1 MKRLEN
7 LEYLLVFGMVI
18 LFFAGFSLAGNEIVA
33 YPLVKC
39 LILLLIASVFYL
51 MSFIFKRVLKLDLS
65 NKAAYGLGSI
75 MTVST
80 FIAAGVYKLFGSFF
94 SLTGNGV
101 LLFLASI
108 SILIGILALLTM
120 VLYKNYNF
128 IHLTFLSI
136 IFMTVFLLAFYKVNY
151 IVLMLII
158 ISVLLIL
165 NIFKSKEATF
175 EFSSFAIPVCA
186 FISLFLFNVD
196 NNMVL
201 LFVLFVLN
209 VVSLLSVIY
218 NKKTLE
224 HELLSI
230 IALSGLLVVFSG
242 FIYANYDNNIA
253 LIVSIGIVSILD
265 LVLSTFRIIDVKA
278 VKIVYKILNIGI
290 LVLLLLD
297 AEFNTVAHLI
307 VIMFILITS
316 VVDAFAIHN
325 DDYERYFLPFKV
337 MFLSCYIVSFVSQ
350 VYSSLVFGIEALIFA
365 FIYRKFSKLSIKPM
379 YAIIVGLSILLLV
392 VNLSDSLI
400 TNVLSIILMLTTSFV
415 IKNKNDDKLSNII
428 DGFIA
433 FMFLII
439 SDRMNLI
446 ESLILVIVM
455 GIYAY
460 IHRDRK
466 LIFGASM
473 FSLGIAIETF
483 LDHAIK
489 NSDAYLILSTFM
501 SVIIIGIALE
511 ILFDKDI
518 RNKNIFACILYGFL
532 LFDLLVSIDSLIAI
546 LYALIVALSLMLLSI
561 SKKGYTSLFY
571 VSLVFGVLYVFEFF
585 GLIEGFPASLYILFI
600 AIALIIVT
608 SIIAYRRINSKEE
621 VQEKEVIINSNVNY
635 CSECGNKISK
645 NDTYCSECGSKVR

>member
-18 LFFAGFSLAGNEIVA
+18 LFFAGFSLAGNEIVT

-39 LILLLIASVFYL
+39 LILLLIACVFYL

-108 SILIGILALLTM
+108 SILVGILALLTM

-165 NIFKSKEATF
+165 NILKNKEATF

-201 LFVLFVLN
+201 LFILFILN
-209 VVSLLSVIY
+209 IVSLLFVIY

-242 FIYANYDNNIA
+242 FIYANFDNNIA

-265 LVLSTFRIIDVKA
+265 LVLSTFRIIDIKA
-278 VKIVYKILNIGI
+278 VKIVYKFLNIGI
-290 LVLLLLD
+290 LALLLLD

-307 VIMFILITS
+307 AITFILITS
-316 VVDAFAIHN
+316 IVDAFAIHN

-337 MFLSCYIVSFVSQ
+337 MFLSCYLVSFVSQ

-365 FIYRKFSKLSIKPM
+365 FIYRKFNKLSIKPM
-379 YAIIVGLSILLLV
+379 YAIIVGLSILLSV
-392 VNLSDSLI
+392 VNLSTSLI
-400 TNVLSIILMLTTSFV
+400 TNVLAITLLLFTSLIV
-415 IKNKNDDKLSNII
+415 KNKDDRLSNII

-446 ESLILVIVM
+446 ESLVLIIVL
-455 GIYAY
+455 GIYVY

-466 LIFGASM
+466 LMFGASM

-501 SVIIIGIALE
+501 SVIIIGIVLE

-518 RNKNIFACILYGFL
+518 RNKNVFACILYGFL

-561 SKKGYTSLFY
+561 SKKGYNSLFY

-585 GLIEGFPASLYILFI
+585 GLIEGFPASLYILVI

-621 VQEKEVIINSNVNY
+621 VQEKEVIINSSVNY

-645 NDTYCSECGSKVR
+645 NDIYCSECGNKVR

>member
-39 LILLLIASVFYL
+39 LILLFIACIFYL

-128 IHLTFLSI
+128 IHITFLSI

-165 NIFKSKEATF
+165 NIFKSKEVTF

-201 LFVLFVLN
+201 LFILFVLN

-242 FIYANYDNNIA
+242 FIYANFDSNIA

-265 LVLSTFRIIDVKA
+265 LILSTFRIIDVKA
-278 VKIVYKILNIGI
+278 VKIVYKFLNIGI
-290 LVLLLLD
+290 LALLLLD
-297 AEFNTVAHLI
+297 AEFNSIAHLI

-316 VVDAFAIHN
+316 IVDAFAIHN

-337 MFLSCYIVSFVSQ
+337 MFLSCYIVSFASQ
-350 VYSSLVFGIEALIFA
+350 VYSSLVFGIEALLFA
-365 FIYRKFSKLSIKPM
+365 FIYRKFNRLGFRPM
-379 YAIIVGLSILLLV
+379 YAIIVGLSILLSV

-400 TNVLSIILMLTTSFV
+400 TNVLSIILMLLTSLV
-415 IKNKNDDKLSNII
+415 IKNKDDKFSNII
-428 DGFIA
+428 DGFIV

-439 SDRMNLI
+439 SDRLNLI
-446 ESLILVIVM
+446 ESLVLVIVM

-460 IHRDRK
+460 IYRDRK

-473 FSLGIAIETF
+473 LSLGISVNTF

-489 NSDAYLILSTFM
+489 SSDAYLILSTFM

-532 LFDLLVSIDSLIAI
+532 LFDLLLSIDSLIAI

-561 SKKGYTSLFY
+561 SKKGYNSLFY

-585 GLIEGFPASLYILFI
+585 GLIEGFPASLYILVI

-621 VQEKEVIINSNVNY
+621 VQEKEVIINSSVNY

-645 NDTYCSECGSKVR
+645 NDIYCSECGNKVR

>member
-1 MKRLEN
+1 MKKLEN

-18 LFFAGFSLAGNEIVA
+18 LFFAGFSLAGNEIVT

-39 LILLLIASVFYL
+39 LILLLIACVFYL

-75 MTVST
+75 MTVGT

-108 SILIGILALLTM
+108 SILVGILALLTM

-165 NIFKSKEATF
+165 NVLKNKEATF

-201 LFVLFVLN
+201 LFILFILN
-209 VVSLLSVIY
+209 VVSLLFVIY

-224 HELLSI
+224 HDLLSI

-242 FIYANYDNNIA
+242 FIYANFDNNIA

-265 LVLSTFRIIDVKA
+265 LVLSTFRIIDIKA
-278 VKIVYKILNIGI
+278 VKIVYKFLNIGI
-290 LVLLLLD
+290 LALLLLD

-307 VIMFILITS
+307 AITFILITS
-316 VVDAFAIHN
+316 IVDAFAIHN

-337 MFLSCYIVSFVSQ
+337 MFLSCYLVSFVSQ

-365 FIYRKFSKLSIKPM
+365 FIYRKFNKLSIKPM
-379 YAIIVGLSILLLV
+379 YAIIVGLSILLSV
-392 VNLSDSLI
+392 VNLSTSLI
-400 TNVLSIILMLTTSFV
+400 TNVLAITLLLFTSLIV
-415 IKNKNDDKLSNII
+415 KNKDDRLSNII

-446 ESLILVIVM
+446 ESLVLIIVL
-455 GIYAY
+455 GIYVY

-466 LIFGASM
+466 LMFGASM

-501 SVIIIGIALE
+501 SVIIIGIVLE

-518 RNKNIFACILYGFL
+518 RNKNVFACILYGFL

-561 SKKGYTSLFY
+561 SKKGYNSLFY

-585 GLIEGFPASLYILFI
+585 GLIEGFPASLYILVI

-621 VQEKEVIINSNVNY
+621 VQEKEVIINSSVNY

-645 NDTYCSECGSKVR
+645 NDIYCSECGNKVR

>member
-1 MKRLEN
+1 MKKLEN

-33 YPLVKC
+33 YPIVKC
-39 LILLLIASVFYL
+39 LILLLIACVFYL

-108 SILIGILALLTM
+108 SILVGILALLTM

-165 NIFKSKEATF
+165 NVLKNKEATF

-201 LFVLFVLN
+201 LFILFILN
-209 VVSLLSVIY
+209 VVSLLFVIY

-224 HELLSI
+224 HDLLSI

-242 FIYANYDNNIA
+242 FIYANFDNNIA

-265 LVLSTFRIIDVKA
+265 LVLSTFRIIDIKA
-278 VKIVYKILNIGI
+278 VKIVYKFLNIGI
-290 LVLLLLD
+290 LALLLLD

-307 VIMFILITS
+307 AITFILITS
-316 VVDAFAIHN
+316 IVDAFAIHN

-337 MFLSCYIVSFVSQ
+337 MFLSCYLVSFVSQ

-365 FIYRKFSKLSIKPM
+365 FIYRKFNKLSIKPM
-379 YAIIVGLSILLLV
+379 YAIIVGLSILLSV
-392 VNLSDSLI
+392 VNLSTSLI
-400 TNVLSIILMLTTSFV
+400 TNVLAITLLLFTSLIV
-415 IKNKNDDKLSNII
+415 KNKDDRLSNII

-446 ESLILVIVM
+446 ESLVLIIVL
-455 GIYAY
+455 GIYVY

-501 SVIIIGIALE
+501 SVIIIGIVLE

-518 RNKNIFACILYGFL
+518 RNKNVFACILYGFL

-561 SKKGYTSLFY
+561 SKKGYNSLFY

-585 GLIEGFPASLYILFI
+585 GLIEGFPASLYILVI

-621 VQEKEVIINSNVNY
+621 VQEKEVIINSSVNY

-645 NDTYCSECGSKVR
+645 NDIYCSECGNKVR